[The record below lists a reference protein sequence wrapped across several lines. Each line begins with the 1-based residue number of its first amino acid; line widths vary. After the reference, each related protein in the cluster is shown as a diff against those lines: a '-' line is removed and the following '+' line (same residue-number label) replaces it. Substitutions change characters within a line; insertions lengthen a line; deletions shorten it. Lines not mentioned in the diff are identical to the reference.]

1 MAASNKTTL
10 QDRCE
15 SYASGDRS
23 SFDYKY
29 CAWTLQ
35 RADKDGAAT
44 ATADALAVADLDIR
58 LCVRD
63 LWAVVASLGRLS
75 RVVGA
80 DVWIQGV
87 RIQKKHAYS
96 VFRILIWVRPH
107 PVSPTW
113 IRPCAP
119 RSPRCS
125 LVACAVRDS
134 LVACAVRRLGHAASS
149 AVRAAGNQK
158 RAQALLEDERLKI
171 T

>member
-1 MAASNKTTL
+1 MVASLHALACATLLVVVLVPHACMAASNKTTL

-87 RIQKKHAYS
+87 RI
-96 VFRILIWVRPH
+96 P
-107 PVSPTW
+107 
-113 IRPCAP
+113 
-119 RSPRCS
+119 
-125 LVACAVRDS
+125 
-134 LVACAVRRLGHAASS
+134 
-149 AVRAAGNQK
+149 
-158 RAQALLEDERLKI
+158 
-171 T
+171 